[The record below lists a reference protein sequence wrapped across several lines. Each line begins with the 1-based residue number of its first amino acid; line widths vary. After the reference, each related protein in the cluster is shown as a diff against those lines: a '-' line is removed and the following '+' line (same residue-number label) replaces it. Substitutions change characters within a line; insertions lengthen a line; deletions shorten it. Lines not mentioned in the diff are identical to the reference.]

1 MSGKTVPRSEPT
13 GRHIGCDDQKKEKAM
28 ISISVLF
35 SDVFSKCED
44 LIEQL
49 KQNGTV
55 EYNGYLFTEEDIDVL
70 STVLLE

>member
-1 MSGKTVPRSEPT
+1 MS
-13 GRHIGCDDQKKEKAM
+13 
-28 ISISVLF
+28 ISINVLF

-55 EYNGYLFTEEDIDVL
+55 EYSGYLFTEEDIDVL
-70 STVLLE
+70 QAVLLE